1 MQIND
6 IRSIFLDMKTKAY
19 IIATALVALMT
30 AGIVS
35 VVASPVQSITMDH
48 TAKGGNGEVAG
59 SGGAGG
65 IGGHGGYGGKGTL
78 GENGKVDSGTR
89 NNDDGYG
96 GNGGAGGNAN
106 GGTGYSGLDG
116 ADQTIIDI
124 HKSYNYH

>member
-30 AGIVS
+30 AGIIA
-35 VVASPVQSITMDH
+35 VVASPVHSIKMDH
-48 TAKGGNGEVAG
+48 TAKGGDGQVAG

-65 IGGHGGYGGKGTL
+65 VAGNGGYGGKGSL
-78 GENGKVDSGTR
+78 GD
-89 NNDDGYG
+89 NDDGYG

-106 GGTGYSGLDG
+106 GGKGNSGLDG

-124 HKSYNYH
+124 HKSY

>member
-30 AGIVS
+30 AGIIA
-35 VVASPVQSITMDH
+35 VVASPVHSIKMDH
-48 TAKGGNGEVAG
+48 TAKGGDGQVAG

-65 IGGHGGYGGKGTL
+65 VAGNGGYGGKGSL
-78 GENGKVDSGTR
+78 GDNGKLDGGSR
-89 NNDDGYG
+89 HNDDGYG

-106 GGTGYSGLDG
+106 GGKGNSGLDG

-124 HKSYNYH
+124 HKSY

>member
-30 AGIVS
+30 AGMIA
-35 VVASPVQSITMDH
+35 VVASSVQAIKMDH
-48 TAKGGNGEVAG
+48 TAKGGDGQVAG

-65 IGGHGGYGGKGTL
+65 VAGNGGYGGKGSL
-78 GENGKVDSGTR
+78 GDNGKLDSGSR
-89 NNDDGYG
+89 HNDDGYG

-106 GGTGYSGLDG
+106 GGKGNSGLDG

-124 HKSYNYH
+124 HKSY